1 MWAVAETGMK
11 RHTWERKILRRVCGK
26 VVEQGIWRVRT
37 KQELKELY
45 KDLDIVADVKK
56 KFGWIRHV
64 VRMDQRRRVKK
75 IFESKPEGSK
85 KRGRPR
91 LRWLEHV
98 EMVTVGSLLGRM
110 GSCNYGR
117 QGSQTAVEPRSE

>member
-1 MWAVAETGMK
+1 MTETDVK
-11 RHTWERKILRRVCGK
+11 RPTWERKILRRVHGP

-37 KQELKELY
+37 EQELRQLY
-45 KDLDIVADVKK
+45 KDSDIVADLKK
-56 KFGWIRHV
+56 KLKWIRHV

-75 IFESKPEGSK
+75 ISESKPEGSR

-98 EMVTVGSLLGRM
+98 EVVTVGSSRWGRM
-110 GSCNYGR
+110 GGHD
-117 QGSQTAVEPRSE
+117 